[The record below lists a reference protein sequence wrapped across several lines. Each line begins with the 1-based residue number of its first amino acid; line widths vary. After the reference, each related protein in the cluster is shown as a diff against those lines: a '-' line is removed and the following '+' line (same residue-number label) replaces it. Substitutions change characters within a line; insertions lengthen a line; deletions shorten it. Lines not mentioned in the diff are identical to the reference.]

1 MALAHISH
9 IGVIPGPPAL
19 FAGGS
24 GIGSPRKHTYSGLP
38 RHGPGAAPGMTTRK
52 VPFGGRG

>member
-9 IGVIPGPPAL
+9 TGVIPGPPAL

-24 GIGSPRKHTYSGLP
+24 GIGSPRKHTDCRAMDP
-38 RHGPGAAPGMTTRK
+38 ARHPE
-52 VPFGGRG
+52 